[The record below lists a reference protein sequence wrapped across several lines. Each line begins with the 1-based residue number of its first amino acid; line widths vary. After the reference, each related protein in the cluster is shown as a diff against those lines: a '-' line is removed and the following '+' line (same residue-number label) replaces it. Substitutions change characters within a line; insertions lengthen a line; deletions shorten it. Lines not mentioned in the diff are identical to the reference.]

1 MGLFSSRILIYI
13 PAYNCSETIANVLS
27 EIPPQ
32 LAEVSDILVLDNCSN
47 APIES
52 IIRESFPEGI
62 HSRPITVVRSESNL
76 GYAGSQKLAYKLAL
90 QSESVEWVIMLHGDG
105 QYPPELLDRY
115 IPFLDSKNGIVYG
128 YRSRKHFPDKE
139 ETPSLSALTI
149 KTLSVLESIVTGY
162 NRLEWHTGFLM
173 HSTRFLSQVDLDALT
188 STPHIDGH
196 LLFAAGV
203 LREDVAAIPIYKR
216 YKLLQAFEGAAR
228 RRYVLDV
235 LRLMFLFRKKKSSLI
250 LKGAQQKH
258 PMEFTIRC
266 YPENKIDAEKKKN
279 SLAFND

>member
-1 MGLFSSRILIYI
+1 MGLFNSRILIYI
-13 PAYNCSETIANVLS
+13 PAYNCSETIARVLE

-32 LAEVSDILVLDNCSN
+32 IAEISDILVLDNCSSD
-47 APIES
+47 PIES
-52 IIRESFPEGI
+52 IIRDSFPEGL
-62 HSRPITVVRSESNL
+62 HSKPITVVRSESNL

-105 QYPPELLDRY
+105 QYPSHLLDRY

-139 ETPSLSALTI
+139 ETPFLSALTI
-149 KTLSVLESIVTGY
+149 KVLGILESIVTGY

-173 HSTRFLSQVDLDALT
+173 HSTQFLKRVDLDALT

-196 LLFAAGV
+196 LLFAAGA
-203 LREDVAAIPIYKR
+203 LGEDVAAIPIYKR

-235 LRLMFLFRKKKSSLI
+235 LRLMFLFRKEKSLLI
-250 LKGAQQKH
+250 DGERTQNHL
-258 PMEFTIRC
+258 PTFTV
-266 YPENKIDAEKKKN
+266 KN
-279 SLAFND
+279 MGLRE

>member
-13 PAYNCSETIANVLS
+13 PSYNCSETISSVLK

-32 LAEVSDILVLDNCSN
+32 VAAISDILVLDNCSKE
-47 APIES
+47 PIELV
-52 IIRESFPEGI
+52 IRKSFPAGI
-62 HSRPITVVRSESNL
+62 HSRPITIVRSESNL

-105 QYPPELLDRY
+105 QYPPGLLERY
-115 IPFLDSKNGIVYG
+115 IPFFDSKNGIIYA

-139 ETPSLSALTI
+139 ETPFLSGLTI
-149 KTLSVLESIVTGY
+149 KTLGILESIVTGY
-162 NRLEWHTGFLM
+162 SRLEWHTGFLM
-173 HSTRFLSQVDLDALT
+173 HSTRFLKRVNLDALT

-203 LREDVAAIPIYKR
+203 LGEEVKAIPIYKR

-228 RRYVLDV
+228 RRYVFDV
-235 LRLMFLFRKKKSSLI
+235 LRLMFLFRKEKSLVI
-250 LKGAQQKH
+250 LKGIQREH
-258 PMEFTIRC
+258 PLEFRISQ
-266 YPENKIDAEKKKN
+266 YPEATIDLEK
-279 SLAFND
+279 SIGV